1 MQENKTE
8 LKVFDERIVLEKEFR
23 MYGSPE
29 EPLFLAKDVA
39 TWIEHSDVSTMIRKV
54 DADEKVTNIVCTL
67 GGNQEAWFLT
77 ENGLYEVLM
86 QSRKPIAKAF
96 KKEVKEIL
104 KSVRKHGV
112 YMTPQKIEEV
122 LCNPDTIIELATILK
137 EEQEQRKMLEAKI
150 ELDRPKVEFAEALEV
165 SPSCI
170 SIGDLAKLLHQNGVD
185 IGRNRLFEWL
195 RENGYLMKNVQRG
208 LKNVPTQ
215 KAREMK
221 LFEVEPT
228 VHYEHGE
235 PVESSTTV
243 VTTKGQKYFLD
254 LFLRNK

>member
-39 TWIEHSDVSTMIRKV
+39 IWIEHSDVSTMIRKV
-54 DADEKVTNIVCTL
+54 DSDEKVTNIVCTP

-137 EEQEQRKMLEAKI
+137 EEQEQRKLLEAKI

-208 LKNVPTQ
+208 LKNVPT
-215 KAREMK
+215 
-221 LFEVEPT
+221 
-228 VHYEHGE
+228 
-235 PVESSTTV
+235 
-243 VTTKGQKYFLD
+243 
-254 LFLRNK
+254 

>member
-39 TWIEHSDVSTMIRKV
+39 IWIEHSDVSTMIRKV
-54 DADEKVTNIVCTL
+54 DSDEKVTNIVCTP

-137 EEQEQRKMLEAKI
+137 EEQEQRKLLEAKI

-221 LFEVEPT
+221 LFEVEAT

>member
-1 MQENKTE
+1 MQENVVNKIQSFHNET
-8 LKVFDERIVLEKEFR
+8 F
-23 MYGSPE
+23 GN
-29 EPLFLAKDVA
+29 
-39 TWIEHSDVSTMIRKV
+39 IRAV
-54 DADEKVTNIVCTL
+54 EID
-67 GGNQEAWFLT
+67 GEAWFVAVDVCKSLDIKNPSQAISRLDEDEKNT
-77 ENGLYEVLM
+77 LILNEGIGNPEKAIVNEPGLYTLVLG
-86 QSRKPIAKAF
+86 SRKSEAKVF
-96 KKEVKEIL
+96 KRWITHDVIP
-104 KSVRKHGV
+104 SVRKHGV

-215 KAREMK
+215 KTREMK

>member
-1 MQENKTE
+1 MSENKTE

-39 TWIEHSDVSTMIRKV
+39 TWIEHSNPRMMLQNV
-54 DADEKVTNIVCTL
+54 DEDEKGVNFVYTP
-67 GGNQEAWFLT
+67 GGMQQSWFLT

-137 EEQEQRKMLEAKI
+137 EEQEQRKLLEAKI

-195 RENGYLMKNVQRG
+195 RENGYLMKNIQRG

-215 KAREMK
+215 ISRNMK
-221 LFEVEPT
+221 LFEIEPT
-228 VHYEHGE
+228 IHYEHGE
-235 PVESSTTV
+235 PVEGSTTV

>member
-1 MQENKTE
+1 MSENKTE

-39 TWIEHSDVSTMIRKV
+39 TWIEHSNPRMMLQNV
-54 DADEKVTNIVCTL
+54 DEDEKGVNFVYTP
-67 GGNQEAWFLT
+67 GGMQESWFLT

-137 EEQEQRKMLEAKI
+137 EEQEQRKLLEAKI

-195 RENGYLMKNVQRG
+195 RENGYLMKNIQRG

-215 KAREMK
+215 ISRNMK
-221 LFEVEPT
+221 LFEIEPT
-228 VHYEHGE
+228 IHYEHGE
-235 PVESSTTV
+235 PVEGSTTV

>member
-1 MQENKTE
+1 
-8 LKVFDERIVLEKEFR
+8 

-39 TWIEHSDVSTMIRKV
+39 TWIDYSKSNVSKLV
-54 DADEKVTNIVCTL
+54 DMVDTDEKVRNIVTTL

-77 ENGLYEVLM
+77 EDGLYEVLM

-137 EEQEQRKMLEAKI
+137 EEQEQRRLLEAKI

-195 RENGYLMKNVQRG
+195 RENGYLMKNIQRG
-208 LKNVPTQ
+208 LKNIPTQ

-221 LFEVEPT
+221 LFEVETT
-228 VHYEHGE
+228 VHYEYGE

>member
-195 RENGYLMKNVQRG
+195 GENGDLMKNVQRG